1 MKTFLQYLAEAEQN
15 RLNEMKDAAGSK
27 GLHPDVV
34 NALPGSEMWPE
45 LDNSSG
51 YLAYRFGVQLAGMPG
66 DSPMEKAGP
75 TGLKMVTIAYSEADK
90 AILDAT
96 AKHLGTKSI
105 QLSPN
110 ASTEGDGVDKVS
122 PIAKPKKN
130 KYGV

>member
-1 MKTFLQYLAEAEQN
+1 MKTLLEYIAEAEQ
-15 RLNEMKDAAGSK
+15 RLTEMKDAAGAK
-27 GLHPDVV
+27 GMHPD
-34 NALPGSEMWPE
+34 ALAAIPDSQIWPE

-51 YLAYRFGVQLAGMPG
+51 YLAYRFGVQLAG
-66 DSPMEKAGP
+66 SPDMKGPIAGP

-96 AKHLGTKSI
+96 AKHLNTKGV

-110 ASTEGDGVDKVS
+110 ASTENPTVDKVS